1 MTRRAN
7 LLRGVLAALTIS
19 LVSLAIV
26 AMNGASLFIA
36 LSIRDGMGKM
46 GKRLDTQTARIN
58 RLIEYLEGDQGKAK
72 KRRNQDAKN

>member
-1 MTRRAN
+1 MDAD
-7 LLRGVLAALTIS
+7 LTFS
-19 LVSLAIV
+19 LVALAIV

-46 GKRLDTQTARIN
+46 GKRRDTQTARIN
-58 RLIEYLEGDQGKAK
+58 RLIEWLEGDQGKAK

>member
-1 MTRRAN
+1 MRRKT
-7 LLRGVLAALTIS
+7 GVDADLTIS
-19 LVSLAIV
+19 LVALAIV
-26 AMNGASLFIA
+26 AMIGASLFIA

-58 RLIEYLEGDQGKAK
+58 RLIEWLEGDQGKAK

>member
-1 MTRRAN
+1 MPQNGAS
-7 LLRGVLAALTIS
+7 VDADLTIS
-19 LVSLAIV
+19 LVAFAIV

-36 LSIRDGMGKM
+36 LSIRDGIGKM

-58 RLIEYLEGDQGKAK
+58 RLIEWLEGDQGKK

>member
-1 MTRRAN
+1 MRRKT
-7 LLRGVLAALTIS
+7 GVDADLTIS
-19 LVSLAIV
+19 LVAFAIV

-36 LSIRDGMGKM
+36 LSIRDGIGKM

-58 RLIEYLEGDQGKAK
+58 RLIEWFEGDQGKK